1 MSSSF
6 LSNLELFAYLVTL
19 PDEDNSI
26 SFFPFSFYLLEK
38 KVKLLG
44 HLNYKC
50 NNSCNMDNFHKK
62 LTTISVSHANYLT
75 LKELGK
81 TGDSFNDVLTRILNE
96 TMQLRSGQNS
106 VA

>member
-1 MSSSF
+1 
-6 LSNLELFAYLVTL
+6 
-19 PDEDNSI
+19 
-26 SFFPFSFYLLEK
+26 
-38 KVKLLG
+38 
-44 HLNYKC
+44 
-50 NNSCNMDNFHKK
+50 MDNFHKK